1 MKTYE
6 NPPVKILY
14 EDSFLIICEKPVGLA
29 SQYADGSDSLPERLL
44 KYLGEDAY
52 VGVVHRLDVGT
63 GGVIIYAKNRDISQ
77 KLSDMISQRK
87 YKKEY
92 LAVIDGKIAD
102 DKGIL
107 HDFLY
112 HDKGKNK
119 SYVVKGSRK
128 GAKEAKLEYTVLSE
142 TVFGEKAKSLVR
154 INLLTGWTHQ
164 IRVQFAHAGHPV
176 CGDGKYGSRDNR
188 CSCALWAH
196 RCEFVHPVT
205 GVTVEAVSC
214 PPDKYPWNLFD
225 I

>member
-119 SYVVKGSRK
+119 SY
-128 GAKEAKLEYTVLSE
+128 
-142 TVFGEKAKSLVR
+142 
-154 INLLTGWTHQ
+154 
-164 IRVQFAHAGHPV
+164 
-176 CGDGKYGSRDNR
+176 
-188 CSCALWAH
+188 
-196 RCEFVHPVT
+196 
-205 GVTVEAVSC
+205 AVSYTHLTL
-214 PPDKYPWNLFD
+214 PTNSRV
-225 I
+225 